1 MIALKHKASQ
11 LNKLLIINILT
22 SSRLTNAPNWIT
34 RCANLS
40 KRALLLCSATST
52 HRNRADHKPEQI
64 AERWRT
70 HSRIRQKQASIRAMR
85 VILEKGIKKES
96 TMQKGCRKT
105 KGHHC

>member
-22 SSRLTNAPNWIT
+22 SSRLTNAPDWIT

-40 KRALLLCSATST
+40 KLALLLCSATST

-64 AERWRT
+64 AER
-70 HSRIRQKQASIRAMR
+70 
-85 VILEKGIKKES
+85 
-96 TMQKGCRKT
+96 
-105 KGHHC
+105 